1 MTVYLTKVWGFSV
14 PCGPLQF
21 SKEGWRDK
29 ARAEL
34 QPGDLV
40 VLVGTKGEQTD
51 KECQGRVLGI
61 MEPTT
66 HLVLSRDYNLETRE
80 VDFDDEGKFRWPYGL
95 LNRRAWEIGL
105 RPLLHD
111 ISDRTFSMDAASGIV
126 PLTDEEEARVMQLE
140 RVEVDLLLPV
150 RARARIEGQEAARRR
165 GAPPPTTQRTGIM
178 HIRKAPAYTY
188 AMGIKGASQVAFKIG
203 WAFDYKQR
211 QRQFNLYALPELS
224 GLKYQAHLDRL
235 WDTAREAFRMEQAIL
250 RHFDASR
257 YPANREVI
265 IGVKVEQLETAWI
278 TYLQT
283 ALGQGTANAAK
294 TSSPTV

>member
-1 MTVYLTKVWGFSV
+1 
-14 PCGPLQF
+14 
-21 SKEGWRDK
+21 
-29 ARAEL
+29 
-34 QPGDLV
+34 
-40 VLVGTKGEQTD
+40 
-51 KECQGRVLGI
+51 
-61 MEPTT
+61 
-66 HLVLSRDYNLETRE
+66 
-80 VDFDDEGKFRWPYGL
+80 
-95 LNRRAWEIGL
+95 
-105 RPLLHD
+105 
-111 ISDRTFSMDAASGIV
+111 
-126 PLTDEEEARVMQLE
+126 
-140 RVEVDLLLPV
+140 
-150 RARARIEGQEAARRR
+150 
-165 GAPPPTTQRTGIM
+165 
-178 HIRKAPAYTY
+178 
-188 AMGIKGASQVAFKIG
+188 MGIKGASQVAFKIG